1 MLAILDRVKSFAKPP
16 LVIGT
21 AARAD
26 DVDSQIRSRF
36 GATLR
41 VDMPGR
47 PARKTAWQ
55 LPMLA
60 GVVAA
65 ALAVGL
71 YVHANP
77 FISPP
82 SGSVPC
88 WQHHRDPT
96 EAPRSAMCARP
107 ARAYPARP
115 PRDSSPACA
124 STACPCEPEADRPG
138 TIRLG
143 RRERR
148 GRLREGTSP
157 ATQRQVGVF
166 VIGVYASRA
175 AAERAWRAIGEGPH
189 IANRL
194 HDLHVPGD
202 TRYGARL
209 SRATWSCSRCSSE
222 PLLRRPLTG
231 TSAWSSPSARGS
243 GCPRPAHR

>member
-77 FISPP
+77 FH
-82 SGSVPC
+82 
-88 WQHHRDPT
+88 QPT
-96 EAPRSAMCARP
+96 IRFGAVLATPPRSDP
-107 ARAYPARP
+107 K
-115 PRDSSPACA
+115 PRDR
-124 STACPCEPEADRPG
+124 PCVRDRPG
-138 TIRLG
+138 PTRPTTAGLVA
-143 RRERR
+143 
-148 GRLREGTSP
+148 RLRIDGLP
-157 ATQRQVGVF
+157 V
-166 VIGVYASRA
+166 
-175 AAERAWRAIGEGPH
+175 RAWKPTAQ
-189 IANRL
+189 AQ
-194 HDLHVPGD
+194 
-202 TRYGARL
+202 YGWA
-209 SRATWSCSRCSSE
+209 A
-222 PLLRRPLTG
+222 
-231 TSAWSSPSARGS
+231 GS
-243 GCPRPAHR
+243 GAVGL